1 MALGAARFH
10 ILRIILRE
18 GFSIGGC
25 RRRIGIA
32 GALMETRLLRNLL
45 FGIEPSDPFAFGA
58 AAAGLLL
65 VILLAIYLP
74 RRAMSVDPIIA
85 IRCE

>member
-1 MALGAARFH
+1 
-10 ILRIILRE
+10 
-18 GFSIGGC
+18 
-25 RRRIGIA
+25 
-32 GALMETRLLRNLL
+32 METRLLRNLL

-65 VILLAIYLP
+65 MILLAIYLP
-74 RRAMSVDPIIA
+74 RLAMSVDPIIA